1 MGSRASRC
9 GVQAPV
15 SPQLLWCMQCL
26 FSQPRSQRVQ
36 LCHLLICCLYG
47 SRASP
52 PAQSDMGSCGPA
64 TYPQYAP
71 GPFPLPR
78 RSSYDGAGYGDT
90 TVIHDSG
97 TVVVHHGGG
106 GEEADPSQ
114 PAFHQLL
121 TSGYE
126 DAEEGGEGEA
136 DAQWGSDTV
145 VVRGGAGEP
154 VRSAGGGSNSSQQ
167 QQQQQPPAEG
177 GEVSSYW
184 AAVQAAAVDFD
195 HQGGGGGGG
204 GGGAGHGPGGG
215 QSHPSPLNNVSR
227 GGGGAAGAAGAAPRD
242 ALQRTKERLLSAY
255 DGGLVVPVP
264 FLPAAGVQP
273 LALLDCLA
281 ARGGRSGQA
290 PPAASV
296 DFGLLPTASGGLE
309 ERGGKREGRGDWE
322 GAEGEA
328 EVQLGEKTP

>member
-1 MGSRASRC
+1 
-9 GVQAPV
+9 
-15 SPQLLWCMQCL
+15 MQCL
-26 FSQPRSQRVQ
+26 FSQPRCQREDVFF
-36 LCHLLICCLYG
+36 CCYLV
-47 SRASP
+47 P
-52 PAQSDMGSCGPA
+52 VC
-64 TYPQYAP
+64 
-71 GPFPLPR
+71 FPLPR

-154 VRSAGGGSNSSQQ
+154 VRSAGGGPNSAEQPPP
-167 QQQQQPPAEG
+167 QQPPAEG
-177 GEVSSYW
+177 GELSSYW

-195 HQGGGGGGG
+195 QQGGGGGV
-204 GGGAGHGPGGG
+204 GHGPGGG

-227 GGGGAAGAAGAAPRD
+227 GGGAVAGAGAAPRD

-264 FLPAAGVQP
+264 FLPAAGAQP

-296 DFGLLPTASGGLE
+296 DFGLLPTASGE
-309 ERGGKREGRGDWE
+309 
-322 GAEGEA
+322 
-328 EVQLGEKTP
+328 